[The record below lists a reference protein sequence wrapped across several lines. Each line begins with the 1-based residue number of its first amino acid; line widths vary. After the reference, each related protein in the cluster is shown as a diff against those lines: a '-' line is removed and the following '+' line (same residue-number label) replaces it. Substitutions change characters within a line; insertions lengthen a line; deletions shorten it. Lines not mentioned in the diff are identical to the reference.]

1 MGIWSTIGKGVAE
14 GAKFVFKHRKE
25 IEEAATA
32 VKDTASFVSDM
43 KQRKSGAKTEKNYF
57 SLVEEENEHL
67 KSTIAE
73 IAEGIDALEELYNG
87 KIQELESAMTDI
99 SGDLTATKEDFANQL
114 KQLSENLTQLKKTQ
128 ELYQKKTNARL
139 LLLSICGGVGV
150 FIAIILAVII

>member
-1 MGIWSTIGKGVAE
+1 MGIWRTIGKGVAK
-14 GAKFVFKHRKE
+14 GAKFAFKHRKE

-32 VKDTASFVSDM
+32 VKDTASFVSEM
-43 KQRKSGAKTEKNYF
+43 KQRKSEAKTEKDYF

-87 KIQELESAMTDI
+87 KVQELESAITDT
-99 SGDLTATKEDFANQL
+99 SSDLTVTKEDFSNQL
-114 KQLSENLTQLKKTQ
+114 KQLSENLMQLKKTQ

-139 LLLSICGGVGV
+139 LLLSICSSVGV
-150 FIAIILAVII
+150 FLAIILAVIL

>member
-43 KQRKSGAKTEKNYF
+43 KQRKSEAKTEKDYF

-73 IAEGIDALEELYNG
+73 IAEGIDALEKLYNG

-128 ELYQKKTNARL
+128 ELHQKKTDAHL
-139 LLLSICGGVGV
+139 LLLSICSGVGV
-150 FIAIILAVII
+150 FLAVILAVIL